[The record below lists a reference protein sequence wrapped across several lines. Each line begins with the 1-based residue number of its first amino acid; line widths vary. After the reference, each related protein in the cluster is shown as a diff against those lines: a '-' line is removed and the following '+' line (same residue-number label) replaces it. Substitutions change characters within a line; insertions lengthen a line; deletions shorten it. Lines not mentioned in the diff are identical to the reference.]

1 MKPSR
6 CLGSPGD
13 FHIRTY
19 CEHTAFFSAPF
30 IHGRGRIGSRS
41 LRSSPSAEG
50 PSYLPFHPKYDLQS
64 NSRCGRG
71 RKRYLRAHPG
81 EIIGY
86 LAFGHPF
93 LDGNGRTMVTL
104 FSAMAQ
110 RAGFSIDWSATDKD
124 AYLAALTKEIDTPS
138 KGHLD
143 QYLEQFI
150 GEPISHEG
158 LSTQVINA
166 PGLGGR
172 TPQTTRTR
180 SSETSTRLK

>member
-1 MKPSR
+1 
-6 CLGSPGD
+6 
-13 FHIRTY
+13 
-19 CEHTAFFSAPF
+19 
-30 IHGRGRIGSRS
+30 
-41 LRSSPSAEG
+41 
-50 PSYLPFHPKYDLQS
+50 
-64 NSRCGRG
+64 
-71 RKRYLRAHPG
+71 
-81 EIIGY
+81 
-86 LAFGHPF
+86 
-93 LDGNGRTMVTL
+93 MVTL

-172 TPQTTRTR
+172 TPADHENEVVGNIDTPEVKARY
-180 SSETSTRLK
+180 EAMLLKRGKPGYGA